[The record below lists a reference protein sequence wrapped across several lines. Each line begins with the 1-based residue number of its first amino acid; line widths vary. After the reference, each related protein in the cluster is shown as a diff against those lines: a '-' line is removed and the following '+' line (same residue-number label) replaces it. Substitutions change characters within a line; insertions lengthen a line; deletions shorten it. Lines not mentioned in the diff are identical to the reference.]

1 MTKALWAWARL
12 GGWLVAYLILVYAVD
27 WLQPS
32 SGNWTSLIAAMAL
45 TFVNLWGLSNALIKE
60 FLGLHGTLSFRTRQ
74 KFRAGRAIG
83 PLERILAVICIA
95 YGQPTGIGYLMAA
108 KGFVRS
114 KDLES
119 RDFAEYFLLGTLSS
133 IILAIPIGAVWA
145 HHLQRLHPSP
155 GSRAGSAVSANEA
168 DPAIALEY
176 RCPADPVFLSCGNDA
191 R

>member
-1 MTKALWAWARL
+1 MTKAIRAWARL
-12 GGWLVAYLILVYAVD
+12 GGWLVAYLILVYAVH

-45 TFVNLWGLSNALIKE
+45 TFVNLWGISNAVIKE
-60 FLGLHGTLSFRTRQ
+60 FLGLHGTLSNRTRQ

-83 PLERILAVICIA
+83 PLERILAVTCIA
-95 YGQPTGIGYLMAA
+95 YGEPTGIGYLMAA

-145 HHLQRLHPSP
+145 QQLQRPHPCP
-155 GSRAGSAVSANEA
+155 GPSAGSAVPANEA
-168 DPAIALEY
+168 DPAIALEH
-176 RCPADPVFLSCGNDA
+176 RCVAEYVFLSCGNGS